1 MLHLMETSYDAS
13 EEFAAWVQSVAAET
27 EVDPIEV
34 IALIEEEL
42 GAPLFELHKLGFI

>member
-1 MLHLMETSYDAS
+1 MLHLMETSYDSTEEFQAWIESVAS
-13 EEFAAWVQSVAAET
+13 EF

-42 GAPLFELHKLGFI
+42 GASLVELHRLGFI